1 MNRAVA
7 VASLILTGFTACLM
21 GGQALADDSVSRATP
36 TDHQMLKE
44 CIEKQKTADVTM
56 SESQMKRICKD
67 KLKQQ
72 KQSGTPAEPAPMD
85 TPHN

>member
-1 MNRAVA
+1 MNRTAA
-7 VASLILTGFTACLM
+7 ALTLIGFSVCSA
-21 GGQALADDSVSRATP
+21 QALADDTVSRATP

-56 SESQMKRICKD
+56 SEAQMKRICKD

-72 KQSGTPAEPAPMD
+72 KQTGIPVEPTPTD